1 MAAEALYYDAYYKN
15 KDKDYKASNEV
26 VQRIAKDYGAQK
38 EYAAK
43 SLIVMAKNFY
53 GQKDSYQATYVLE
66 SVAKSFKD
74 MPEIVA
80 EAKKELA
87 AIKAETAKT
96 NSSVKQ

>member
-1 MAAEALYYDAYYKN
+1 
-15 KDKDYKASNEV
+15 
-26 VQRIAKDYGAQK
+26 
-38 EYAAK
+38 
-43 SLIVMAKNFY
+43 MAKNFY

-66 SVAKSFKD
+66 SVSKSFKD

>member
-1 MAAEALYYDAYYKN
+1 M
-15 KDKDYKASNEV
+15 
-26 VQRIAKDYGAQK
+26 QRIAKDYGAQK

-66 SVAKSFKD
+66 SVIKSFKD
-74 MPEIVA
+74 IPEIVA